1 MKKKII
7 FTLLWLGLSL
17 GQTFAATVPN
27 KTMAAQQQEAETA
40 KTQIEQLM
48 QPQAATEVKADKRK
62 FRMIEKAKQQMD
74 KLVDKMRKVKRPVD
88 DLGSLLTTIGIILI
102 IIGLVGIILGVLG
115 IGGGYPAGG
124 GALFLGLV
132 LYLIGKY
139 AL

>member
-17 GQTFAATVPN
+17 GQTFAATAPN
-27 KTMAAQQQEAETA
+27 KTMTVQQQEAETA

-48 QPQAATEVKADKRK
+48 QPQAATEAKTDKRK

-74 KLVDKMRKVKRPVD
+74 KLVDKMRQIKRPVD

>member
-1 MKKKII
+1 MKKKLI
-7 FTLLWLGLSL
+7 FTLVWLGLSL
-17 GQTFAATVPN
+17 GHAFAATAPKAMNVQVEKAN
-27 KTMAAQQQEAETA
+27 AA

-48 QPQAATEVKADKRK
+48 QPQALTEAKSDKRK
-62 FRMIEKAKQQMD
+62 FRLIEKAQQQMD
-74 KLVDKMRKVKRPVD
+74 KLVEKMRKVKRPAD
-88 DLGSLLTTIGIILI
+88 DLSGLLTTIGIILI
-102 IIGLVGIILGVLG
+102 IVGLVGIILSVLV

>member
-1 MKKKII
+1 
-7 FTLLWLGLSL
+7 
-17 GQTFAATVPN
+17 
-27 KTMAAQQQEAETA
+27 
-40 KTQIEQLM
+40 
-48 QPQAATEVKADKRK
+48 
-62 FRMIEKAKQQMD
+62 MD
-74 KLVDKMRKVKRPVD
+74 KLVDKMRQIKRPVD

>member
-1 MKKKII
+1 MKQKIV

-17 GQTFAATVPN
+17 GQVFAATAPN
-27 KTMAAQQQEAETA
+27 MFGANQRDAEAA
-40 KTQIEQLM
+40 KMQIEQLM
-48 QPQAATEVKADKRK
+48 QPQAIAQTKADKRK
-62 FRMIEKAKQQMD
+62 SRLIEKAQQQMD
-74 KLVDKMRKVKRPVD
+74 KLVDKMRKLKRPAD